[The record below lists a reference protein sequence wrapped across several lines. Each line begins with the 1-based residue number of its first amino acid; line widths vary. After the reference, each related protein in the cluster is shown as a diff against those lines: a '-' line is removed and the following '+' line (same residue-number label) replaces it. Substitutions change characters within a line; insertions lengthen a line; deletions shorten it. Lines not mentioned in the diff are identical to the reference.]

1 MNHQSR
7 NLSVN
12 IDIDSKK
19 NVIIKGNVKNTFK
32 SVTIFAAN
40 TIDTKVSYSGSGLPF
55 PNDEIAFENTPNIY
69 ELKDNTFNVSFS
81 YPNSFYTS
89 DHRIKIPPTIFFKFV
104 DNNDTVS
111 YESIKLI
118 DNLTL
123 KSLSYRHADFTQ
135 PSYYSFKESVIPVG
149 TAEYTMI
156 ENKKIKI
163 KNNVA

>member
-1 MNHQSR
+1 MRHQSKH
-7 NLSVN
+7 LSVN

-19 NVIIKGNVKNTFK
+19 NVIIKGNVKTAFK

-55 PNDEIAFENTPNIY
+55 PNDEIAFENTPNLY
-69 ELKDNTFNVSFS
+69 QLNGNTFDVSFS

-89 DHRIKIPPTIFFKFV
+89 DHSVKIPPTIFFKFV
-104 DNNDTVS
+104 DNNDVVS
-111 YESIKLI
+111 YENIKLI
-118 DNLTL
+118 DHLPL

-135 PSYYSFKESVIPVG
+135 PSYYAFKESVIPVG
-149 TAEYTMI
+149 TAQYTMI
-156 ENKKIKI
+156 ENKNIKI